1 MGIVLDTDVCIGILN
16 GLVKIDDFTS
26 KHGDEKIFIT
36 SSTIFELYRGLFK
49 RFYSKNAISQTA
61 FEKERN
67 KLKLFISQFIEL
79 SYNGKAAEISTRLF
93 EQLRGRGED
102 IGMFDCQIAGTML
115 SHKMRKIL
123 TWNKKHFEKLS
134 ELEIHTP

>member
-49 RFYSKNAISQTA
+49 RFYGKSAISQTA

-67 KLKLFISQFIEL
+67 KLMLFIRQFIEL
-79 SYNGKAAEISTRLF
+79 SYNGKAAEISARLF
-93 EQLRGRGED
+93 EQLRGRGEY
-102 IGMFDCQIAGTML
+102 IGVFDCQIAGTML
-115 SHKMRKIL
+115 SHNMKNIL

-134 ELEIHTP
+134 DIEIHTP